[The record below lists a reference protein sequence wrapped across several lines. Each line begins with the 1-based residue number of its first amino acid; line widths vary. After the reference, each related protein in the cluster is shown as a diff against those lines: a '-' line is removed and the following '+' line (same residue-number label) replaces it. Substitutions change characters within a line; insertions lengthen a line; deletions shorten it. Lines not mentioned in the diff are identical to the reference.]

1 MVEQKIPSSQPG
13 SNRIRRGSQRASFIS
28 LRLSHPSVSRSG
40 GLTAKPF
47 LTLGKQRW
55 IPQRKQVQRSWS
67 HQNQKTYL
75 FPLETDILLY
85 CYSIFAFMTQ
95 VFQERLFVTFQHLG
109 IERRFHACQASALL
123 HPITSQL
130 MCLLVSVR
138 MIYLHSPLGINYMWT
153 KVRFVAYYDGLT
165 NPFIIYIL

>member
-55 IPQRKQVQRSWS
+55 IPQETSAEVMEPSKPKDIPFSLRDRHFVVLLQHICIYDPGISRETFCNFSALGNWTQVSCMPGKCS
-67 HQNQKTYL
+67 ITPNYIPAYVP
-75 FPLETDILLY
+75 FSISEND
-85 CYSIFAFMTQ
+85 IFAFPT
-95 VFQERLFVTFQHLG
+95 G
-109 IERRFHACQASALL
+109 
-123 HPITSQL
+123 
-130 MCLLVSVR
+130 
-138 MIYLHSPLGINYMWT
+138 Y
-153 KVRFVAYYDGLT
+153 
-165 NPFIIYIL
+165 